1 MWLTPITTAG
11 SVCSR
16 SKSLVRKER
25 QAWEVT
31 GPSRA
36 MPIRVGLASNLVR
49 KERQVRKGAARVG
62 GPTNHWSCAAALVG
76 FSHSSV
82 EIRVIRWVAPCVL
95 ARRYRV
101 IHMGT

>member
-1 MWLTPITTAG
+1 MWVTPITTAG

-31 GPSRA
+31 GPSRV

-49 KERQVRKGAARVG
+49 KELQVRKGAARVG
-62 GPTNHWSCAAALVG
+62 SPTNRWSCAAALVG
-76 FSHSSV
+76 SLV
-82 EIRVIRWVAPCVL
+82 RVSRSES
-95 ARRYRV
+95 
-101 IHMGT
+101 

>member
-1 MWLTPITTAG
+1 MTSVTTAG

-16 SKSLVRKER
+16 SKSLVRKES

-31 GPSRA
+31 GPSRV

-62 GPTNHWSCAAALVG
+62 SPTNRWSCAGALVG
-76 FSHSSV
+76 FL
-82 EIRVIRWVAPCVL
+82 IRVSRSES
-95 ARRYRV
+95 
-101 IHMGT
+101 

>member
-1 MWLTPITTAG
+1 MWVTPITPAG

-31 GPSRA
+31 GPSRV

-49 KERQVRKGAARVG
+49 KDSKELQVRKGAARVG
-62 GPTNHWSCAAALVG
+62 SPTNRWSCAVALVG
-76 FSHSSV
+76 FL
-82 EIRVIRWVAPCVL
+82 IRVSRSES
-95 ARRYRV
+95 
-101 IHMGT
+101 